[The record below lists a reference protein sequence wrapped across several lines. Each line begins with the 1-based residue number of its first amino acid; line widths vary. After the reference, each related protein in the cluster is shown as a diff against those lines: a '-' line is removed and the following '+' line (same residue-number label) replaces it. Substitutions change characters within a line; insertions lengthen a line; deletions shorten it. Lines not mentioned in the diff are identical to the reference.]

1 MTVKHKDVADYVYH
15 TNIRFLVD
23 RSNSGFV
30 RQLKGVFGVAQIM
43 IIRTYHLKQW
53 RYCLFHFQPTS
64 FNIAWSDS
72 HNERRIVTTKFVT
85 VISLLIPKKSVYM
98 NRNKMK

>member
-1 MTVKHKDVADYVYH
+1 MSLKYVYH
-15 TNIRFLVD
+15 PNIRFLAD
-23 RSNSGFV
+23 RSNPGFV

-53 RYCLFHFQPTS
+53 RYCLFHFQPHFVQYCIGLIRIT
-64 FNIAWSDS
+64 I
-72 HNERRIVTTKFVT
+72 RTIVTTKFVT
-85 VISLLIPKKSVYM
+85 VISVLIPKKSVDT